1 MKMALFKGK
10 DALEARRDVARKL
23 MGRPRTINALRRSHN
38 AANEPDWSLMQEL
51 SDAGIGVSPCSG
63 MPIFDPS
70 VCAPELR
77 TAIWRA
83 YCAVATSV
91 DSKALGQ
98 LDEALEEMQTRL
110 HEHAAQL
117 REIVPRSRRLCE
129 GAPGALVKR
138 PRSSSP
144 DSSLSDEGTDTGEP
158 AHRHQRKRMSVEANV
173 GGSVP
178 PFAGSDDTAELDMS
192 QPLPSAPQPP
202 PAPPP
207 SPPPSPPTLS
217 PQPSPPPSSRSVV
230 ICEGERE
237 RVIGCE
243 TVGDVLSQL
252 ASMGVDGDYL
262 TNGRMGERLDDAER
276 LSDIDGELWM
286 RVRGR
291 GGARGLDIND
301 GGGGEGGH
309 QSSRGIVKH
318 RPSRSIVKRGKRPAA
333 AIHSATKETRQLKFV
348 DMAATELMCPIRHE
362 LPIEPVVAEDG
373 RIYEKAAIEGWLS
386 RKQKSPMTNLAM
398 GTHLTPVICVKNAIS
413 NLVCSGALD
422 SDKAMEWQQKDRLE
436 RMHRAAEGGDA
447 KAMFTLRLWYASGEW
462 QQNMTNMD
470 VGRLNRA
477 AEAGDANAMFK
488 LGLWYFKRGVRL
500 KSGIR
505 RTGEDLLW
513 TAYVYDS
520 DCACYILGCLE
531 LYGLG
536 SSGYDV
542 QQNAIQAECCFNQI
556 PACNVKY
563 NRWQAAHYFFRIPSC
578 KFKQLRVELKQE
590 VAAWL
595 RAEDAESDAMQPQLL

>member
-1 MKMALFKGK
+1 M
-10 DALEARRDVARKL
+10 RDVEDTSTMAIPSFS
-23 MGRPRTINALRRSHN
+23 G
-38 AANEPDWSLMQEL
+38 
-51 SDAGIGVSPCSG
+51 DAPMDVTDGV
-63 MPIFDPS
+63 
-70 VCAPELR
+70 R
-77 TAIWRA
+77 
-83 YCAVATSV
+83 
-91 DSKALGQ
+91 
-98 LDEALEEMQTRL
+98 
-110 HEHAAQL
+110 
-117 REIVPRSRRLCE
+117 
-129 GAPGALVKR
+129 
-138 PRSSSP
+138 
-144 DSSLSDEGTDTGEP
+144 
-158 AHRHQRKRMSVEANV
+158 VEAVN
-173 GGSVP
+173 
-178 PFAGSDDTAELDMS
+178 DD
-192 QPLPSAPQPP
+192 
-202 PAPPP
+202 
-207 SPPPSPPTLS
+207 
-217 PQPSPPPSSRSVV
+217 
-230 ICEGERE
+230 
-237 RVIGCE
+237 
-243 TVGDVLSQL
+243 
-252 ASMGVDGDYL
+252 
-262 TNGRMGERLDDAER
+262 
-276 LSDIDGELWM
+276 
-286 RVRGR
+286 
-291 GGARGLDIND
+291 
-301 GGGGEGGH
+301 GH

-333 AIHSATKETRQLKFV
+333 AIHSATTETRQLKFV

-386 RKQKSPMTNLAM
+386 RKHKSPMTNLAM

-413 NLVCSGALD
+413 NLVCSGTLD

-536 SSGYDV
+536 SSWLSSS

-578 KFKQLRVELKQE
+578 KFKQLRVEVKQE

>member
-1 MKMALFKGK
+1 M
-10 DALEARRDVARKL
+10 RDVEDTSTMAIPSFS
-23 MGRPRTINALRRSHN
+23 G
-38 AANEPDWSLMQEL
+38 
-51 SDAGIGVSPCSG
+51 DAPMDVTDGV
-63 MPIFDPS
+63 
-70 VCAPELR
+70 R
-77 TAIWRA
+77 
-83 YCAVATSV
+83 
-91 DSKALGQ
+91 
-98 LDEALEEMQTRL
+98 
-110 HEHAAQL
+110 
-117 REIVPRSRRLCE
+117 
-129 GAPGALVKR
+129 
-138 PRSSSP
+138 
-144 DSSLSDEGTDTGEP
+144 
-158 AHRHQRKRMSVEANV
+158 VEAVN
-173 GGSVP
+173 
-178 PFAGSDDTAELDMS
+178 DD
-192 QPLPSAPQPP
+192 
-202 PAPPP
+202 
-207 SPPPSPPTLS
+207 
-217 PQPSPPPSSRSVV
+217 
-230 ICEGERE
+230 
-237 RVIGCE
+237 
-243 TVGDVLSQL
+243 
-252 ASMGVDGDYL
+252 
-262 TNGRMGERLDDAER
+262 
-276 LSDIDGELWM
+276 
-286 RVRGR
+286 
-291 GGARGLDIND
+291 
-301 GGGGEGGH
+301 GH

-488 LGLWYFKRGVRL
+488 LGLWYFNRGVRL

-513 TAYVYDS
+513 TAYVYGS

-536 SSGYDV
+536 SSGVQLKWREYDV

-563 NRWQAAHYFFRIPSC
+563 NRWQAAHYFFWIPSC

-595 RAEDAESDAMQPQLL
+595 RAEDAERDAMQSQLP

>member
-1 MKMALFKGK
+1 M
-10 DALEARRDVARKL
+10 RDVEDTSTMAIPSFS
-23 MGRPRTINALRRSHN
+23 G
-38 AANEPDWSLMQEL
+38 
-51 SDAGIGVSPCSG
+51 DAPMDVTDGV
-63 MPIFDPS
+63 
-70 VCAPELR
+70 R
-77 TAIWRA
+77 
-83 YCAVATSV
+83 
-91 DSKALGQ
+91 
-98 LDEALEEMQTRL
+98 
-110 HEHAAQL
+110 
-117 REIVPRSRRLCE
+117 
-129 GAPGALVKR
+129 
-138 PRSSSP
+138 
-144 DSSLSDEGTDTGEP
+144 
-158 AHRHQRKRMSVEANV
+158 VEAVN
-173 GGSVP
+173 
-178 PFAGSDDTAELDMS
+178 DD
-192 QPLPSAPQPP
+192 
-202 PAPPP
+202 
-207 SPPPSPPTLS
+207 
-217 PQPSPPPSSRSVV
+217 
-230 ICEGERE
+230 
-237 RVIGCE
+237 
-243 TVGDVLSQL
+243 
-252 ASMGVDGDYL
+252 
-262 TNGRMGERLDDAER
+262 
-276 LSDIDGELWM
+276 
-286 RVRGR
+286 
-291 GGARGLDIND
+291 
-301 GGGGEGGH
+301 GH

-462 QQNMTNMD
+462 QQNMTNID

-477 AEAGDANAMFK
+477 AKAGDANAMFK

-513 TAYVYDS
+513 TAYGYGS
-520 DCACYILGCLE
+520 DCACYVVGCLE

-536 SSGYDV
+536 SHGYHL
-542 QQNAIQAECCFNQI
+542 AHMAKCCFDQI
-556 PACNVKY
+556 PACNVEY
-563 NRWQAAHYFFRIPSC
+563 YRWRAAMCFHAIPSC
-578 KFKQLRVELKQE
+578 KFKQLRVELKEE

-595 RAEDAESDAMQPQLL
+595 RAEDEERDAMQSQLP

>member
-1 MKMALFKGK
+1 M
-10 DALEARRDVARKL
+10 DV
-23 MGRPRTINALRRSHN
+23 T
-38 AANEPDWSLMQEL
+38 D
-51 SDAGIGVSPCSG
+51 GV
-63 MPIFDPS
+63 
-70 VCAPELR
+70 R
-77 TAIWRA
+77 
-83 YCAVATSV
+83 
-91 DSKALGQ
+91 
-98 LDEALEEMQTRL
+98 
-110 HEHAAQL
+110 
-117 REIVPRSRRLCE
+117 
-129 GAPGALVKR
+129 
-138 PRSSSP
+138 
-144 DSSLSDEGTDTGEP
+144 
-158 AHRHQRKRMSVEANV
+158 VEAVN
-173 GGSVP
+173 
-178 PFAGSDDTAELDMS
+178 DD
-192 QPLPSAPQPP
+192 
-202 PAPPP
+202 
-207 SPPPSPPTLS
+207 
-217 PQPSPPPSSRSVV
+217 
-230 ICEGERE
+230 
-237 RVIGCE
+237 
-243 TVGDVLSQL
+243 
-252 ASMGVDGDYL
+252 
-262 TNGRMGERLDDAER
+262 
-276 LSDIDGELWM
+276 
-286 RVRGR
+286 
-291 GGARGLDIND
+291 
-301 GGGGEGGH
+301 GH

-318 RPSRSIVKRGKRPAA
+318 RPSRSIVKRDKRPAA
-333 AIHSATKETRQLKFV
+333 AIHSATTETRQLKFV

-477 AEAGDANAMFK
+477 AEAGDANAVFK

-505 RTGEDLLW
+505 HTGEDLLW

-563 NRWQAAHYFFRIPSC
+563 NRSQAAGYFFRIPSC

>member
-1 MKMALFKGK
+1 M
-10 DALEARRDVARKL
+10 RDVEDTSTMAI
-23 MGRPRTINALRRSHN
+23 PRFSG
-38 AANEPDWSLMQEL
+38 
-51 SDAGIGVSPCSG
+51 DAPMDVTDGV
-63 MPIFDPS
+63 
-70 VCAPELR
+70 R
-77 TAIWRA
+77 
-83 YCAVATSV
+83 
-91 DSKALGQ
+91 
-98 LDEALEEMQTRL
+98 
-110 HEHAAQL
+110 
-117 REIVPRSRRLCE
+117 
-129 GAPGALVKR
+129 
-138 PRSSSP
+138 
-144 DSSLSDEGTDTGEP
+144 
-158 AHRHQRKRMSVEANV
+158 VEAVN
-173 GGSVP
+173 
-178 PFAGSDDTAELDMS
+178 DD
-192 QPLPSAPQPP
+192 
-202 PAPPP
+202 
-207 SPPPSPPTLS
+207 
-217 PQPSPPPSSRSVV
+217 
-230 ICEGERE
+230 
-237 RVIGCE
+237 
-243 TVGDVLSQL
+243 
-252 ASMGVDGDYL
+252 
-262 TNGRMGERLDDAER
+262 
-276 LSDIDGELWM
+276 
-286 RVRGR
+286 
-291 GGARGLDIND
+291 
-301 GGGGEGGH
+301 GH
-309 QSSRGIVKH
+309 QSSRSIVKH

-333 AIHSATKETRQLKFV
+333 AIHSATTETRQLKFV

>member
-1 MKMALFKGK
+1 M
-10 DALEARRDVARKL
+10 RDVEDTSTMAIPSFS
-23 MGRPRTINALRRSHN
+23 G
-38 AANEPDWSLMQEL
+38 
-51 SDAGIGVSPCSG
+51 DAPMDVTDGV
-63 MPIFDPS
+63 
-70 VCAPELR
+70 R
-77 TAIWRA
+77 
-83 YCAVATSV
+83 
-91 DSKALGQ
+91 
-98 LDEALEEMQTRL
+98 
-110 HEHAAQL
+110 
-117 REIVPRSRRLCE
+117 
-129 GAPGALVKR
+129 
-138 PRSSSP
+138 
-144 DSSLSDEGTDTGEP
+144 
-158 AHRHQRKRMSVEANV
+158 VEAVN
-173 GGSVP
+173 
-178 PFAGSDDTAELDMS
+178 DD
-192 QPLPSAPQPP
+192 
-202 PAPPP
+202 
-207 SPPPSPPTLS
+207 
-217 PQPSPPPSSRSVV
+217 
-230 ICEGERE
+230 
-237 RVIGCE
+237 
-243 TVGDVLSQL
+243 
-252 ASMGVDGDYL
+252 
-262 TNGRMGERLDDAER
+262 
-276 LSDIDGELWM
+276 
-286 RVRGR
+286 
-291 GGARGLDIND
+291 
-301 GGGGEGGH
+301 GH

-333 AIHSATKETRQLKFV
+333 AIHSATTETRQLKFV

-373 RIYEKAAIEGWLS
+373 RIYEKAAIDGWLS

-488 LGLWYFKRGVRL
+488 LGLWYFNRGVRL

-536 SSGYDV
+536 SSGVQLKWREYDV

-595 RAEDAESDAMQPQLL
+595 RAEDAERDAMQP